1 MAEERVNE
9 FENRNYPTLRT
20 ERKIMIEK
28 WTEIQRSMGYH
39 QVEEN
44 SIIGEERV
52 VQKKIIEEKI
62 AKYFPNLKNIN
73 CWSRKLNKP
82 KGGYTQRKAHLGAS
96 ESKC

>member
-1 MAEERVNE
+1 
-9 FENRNYPTLRT
+9 
-20 ERKIMIEK
+20 
-28 WTEIQRSMGYH
+28 MGYH

-73 CWSRKLNKP
+73 C
-82 KGGYTQRKAHLGAS
+82 
-96 ESKC
+96 